1 MDVPMGGVDSASDS
15 NSTSA
20 SASADTHRRGRI
32 VRRYFLIFATLIGGS
47 LIISV
52 LMEMGFRYQET
63 RQSLEIVHRQMAE
76 LAALRI
82 RNYIEEVAQAV
93 RLAAQPRKLT
103 DGRLGDDYIAELR
116 NLLKNVPAI
125 RDVVALSLDGREE
138 LRLSRIGP
146 SLPDTRADHASDP
159 AFVAAK
165 SGQTYFGP
173 VIFPPDSFEPR
184 IVIAAPI
191 EPFRGEVIGVLSAE
205 VNVRY
210 VWDVVQE
217 IHVGDTGYAYV
228 VSATGA
234 LVAHPELHLVLQRLD
249 MSNHPQVASL
259 RAPESRAGGTGIYK
273 NLKGQRVLVAH
284 VGIPN
289 VGWTVMVERPLA
301 EAYQPLLVSLARTGG
316 ILLIVCGMAVGA
328 ALLLGRRVV
337 GPIEVLRRGAAR
349 LEAGEL
355 DARLALKSGDEFEEL
370 AEDFNRMAGRLQN
383 AHAGLEQKV
392 AERTQALKQSLD
404 EVQGLG
410 DTIRAV
416 SASLD
421 LQKVLETIVVHAT
434 ELSRSDGGLIYEFD
448 EAAQVFRFRTGHLL
462 RPEFIAKLRDAP
474 PTFRDSLMG
483 RAAATGAPEQV
494 LDVEADAFY
503 ALKDLTMSEGYRSL
517 LAVPTSQGDRLIG
530 GIVVGRK
537 AVGGYAER
545 EIDLLRTFANGS
557 TIAIENARL
566 FHEVERKNAALQLA
580 SQHKSEFLA
589 NMSHELRTPMNAI
602 LGFTALLLD
611 GIYGSLDERVRKPVD
626 QINRNG
632 KSLLLLIN
640 DVLDLSKIEAG
651 RMDLDLAEYSAA
663 ETLVAV
669 TDTARPL
676 AEGKGLALSAAIEG
690 KIGPCYGDGKRM
702 FQVLL
707 NLVGNAVKFT
717 REGRVEVKAA
727 AENGHVHYT
736 VRDTGIGI
744 PPEQLDK
751 IFDEFGQGGSTVA
764 KEFGG
769 TGLGLAIAKRFVT
782 LHRGRI
788 WAEST
793 PQVGSTFHVVVPR
806 QVNEAGAPQP

>member
-1 MDVPMGGVDSASDS
+1 MGGVKNPSNS

-52 LMEMGFRYQET
+52 LMEMGFRYQEI
-63 RQSLEIVHRQMAE
+63 RQNLEVVHRQMAE

-103 DGRLGDDYIAELR
+103 DGRLGDDYVAELR

-125 RDVVALSLDGREE
+125 RDVVALGLDGREE

-146 SLPDTRADHASDP
+146 SLPDAGVDHASDP
-159 AFVAAK
+159 AFIAAK
-165 SGQTYFGP
+165 SGQIYFGP

-217 IHVGDTGYAYV
+217 IRVGDTGYAYV
-228 VSATGA
+228 VSASGA
-234 LVAHPELHLVLQRLD
+234 LVAHPDLHLVLQRRDL
-249 MSNHPQVASL
+249 SSHPQVAAL
-259 RAPESRAGGTGIYK
+259 RDPESAAGGTSIYK
-273 NLKGQRVLVAH
+273 NLNGQRVLVAH

-289 VGWTVMVERPLA
+289 VGWTVMVERPLT

-316 ILLIVCGMAVGA
+316 ILLVVCGMAVGA
-328 ALLLGRRVV
+328 AILLGRRVV

-421 LQKVLETIVVHAT
+421 LQKVLETILLHAT
-434 ELSRSDGGLIYEFD
+434 ELSRSDGGLFYEFD
-448 EAAQVFRFRTGHLL
+448 EVAQVFRFRAGHLL

-474 PTFRDSLMG
+474 PTLRESIMG
-483 RAAATGAPEQV
+483 RAATTGMPEQV
-494 LDVEADAFY
+494 LDIEADASY

-517 LAVPTSQGDRLIG
+517 LAIPTSQGGRLIG

-537 AVGGYAER
+537 AIGGYAER
-545 EIDLLRTFANGS
+545 EVDLLRTFANGS
-557 TIAIENARL
+557 AIAIENARL

-602 LGFTALLLD
+602 IGFSALLLD
-611 GIYGSLDERVRKPVD
+611 ASR
-626 QINRNG
+626 
-632 KSLLLLIN
+632 
-640 DVLDLSKIEAG
+640 
-651 RMDLDLAEYSAA
+651 
-663 ETLVAV
+663 
-669 TDTARPL
+669 TARR
-676 AEGKGLALSAAIEG
+676 AGEEA
-690 KIGPCYGDGKRM
+690 
-702 FQVLL
+702 
-707 NLVGNAVKFT
+707 
-717 REGRVEVKAA
+717 
-727 AENGHVHYT
+727 
-736 VRDTGIGI
+736 
-744 PPEQLDK
+744 
-751 IFDEFGQGGSTVA
+751 
-764 KEFGG
+764 
-769 TGLGLAIAKRFVT
+769 
-782 LHRGRI
+782 HRSDQSQWQEPAR
-788 WAEST
+788 
-793 PQVGSTFHVVVPR
+793 R
-806 QVNEAGAPQP
+806 

>member
-1 MDVPMGGVDSASDS
+1 MGGEQNYRNA
-15 NSTSA
+15 NSSGS
-20 SASADTHRRGRI
+20 SASADTGRRGRI
-32 VRRYFLIFATLIGGS
+32 VRRYFLIFATLVGGS
-47 LIISV
+47 LVISV
-52 LMEMGFRYQET
+52 LLEMGFRYQET
-63 RQSLEIVHRQMAE
+63 RQNLEIVHRQMAE

-93 RLAAQPRKLT
+93 RLAAQPRNLISGHVT
-103 DGRLGDDYIAELR
+103 DDYVSELR
-116 NLLKNVPAI
+116 SLLKNVPAI
-125 RDVVALSLDGREE
+125 RDVVALGLDGREQ

-146 SLPDTRADHASDP
+146 SLPDARADHASDP

-217 IHVGDTGYAYV
+217 IKVGETGYAYV
-228 VSATGA
+228 VSGTGA
-234 LVAHPELHLVLQRLD
+234 LVAHPDLHLVLQHLD
-249 MSNHPQVASL
+249 LSDLPQVAGL
-259 RAPESRAGGTGIYK
+259 RDPGDDGAGAAGVYK
-273 NLKGQRVLVAH
+273 NLAGQRVLVSH
-284 VGIPN
+284 VRIPN
-289 VGWTVMVERPLA
+289 VGWTVMVERPLT
-301 EAYQPLLVSLARTGG
+301 EAYRPLLASLARTGG
-316 ILLIVCGMAVGA
+316 ILLVVCIMAVGA
-328 ALLLGRRVV
+328 AVLLGRRVV
-337 GPIEVLRRGAAR
+337 GPIEVLRHGAAR
-349 LEAGEL
+349 LEAGDL
-355 DARLALKSGDEFEEL
+355 DARLELSTGDEFEEL
-370 AEDFNRMAGRLQN
+370 AEDFNRMAGRLQD

-421 LQKVLETIVVHAT
+421 LQKVLQTIVVHAT

-448 EAAQVFRFRTGHLL
+448 EPAQVFRFRAGHLL
-462 RPEFIAKLRDAP
+462 RPEFVAKLDKTP
-474 PTFRDSLMG
+474 PTFRNSIMG
-483 RAAATGAPEQV
+483 RAAISGQPEQV
-494 LDVEADAFY
+494 VDVGADASY
-503 ALKDLTMSEGYRSL
+503 VLKGVVMAEGYQSL
-517 LAVPTSQGDRLIG
+517 LAIPTSQGGRLIG
-530 GIVVGRK
+530 GIVVARN
-537 AVGGYAER
+537 AVGGFSDR

-566 FHEVERKNAALQLA
+566 FLEVERKNAALERA
-580 SQHKSEFLA
+580 SRHKSEFLA

-602 LGFTALLLD
+602 IGFTDLLLD
-611 GIYGSLDERVRKPVD
+611 GIYGNLDERVRKPVD
-626 QINRNG
+626 QIHRNG
-632 KSLLLLIN
+632 KNLLRLIN

-651 RMDLDLAEYSAA
+651 RMELDLGEYSAV
-663 ETLVAV
+663 ETVEAV
-669 TDTARPL
+669 MVTARPL
-676 AEGKGLALSAAIEG
+676 AELKGLELHACVEG

-717 REGRVEVKAA
+717 RQGRVEVRAA

-744 PPEQLDK
+744 PPEQLDS
-751 IFDEFGQGGSTVA
+751 IFDEFGQGGTTVT

-769 TGLGLAIAKRFVT
+769 TGLGLSIAKRFVT

-788 WAEST
+788 WAESK
-793 PQVGSTFHVVVPR
+793 PQAGSAFHVVVPR
-806 QVNEAGAPQP
+806 KLTDAGEPLP

>member
-1 MDVPMGGVDSASDS
+1 MGGVESSS
-15 NSTSA
+15 NSNSVSA
-20 SASADTHRRGRI
+20 LASADAHRRGRI

-47 LIISV
+47 LIFSV
-52 LMEMGFRYQET
+52 LMEMGFRYHET
-63 RQSLEIVHRQMAE
+63 RENLEIVHRQMAE

-103 DGRLGDDYIAELR
+103 DGRLGDDYVAELR

-146 SLPDTRADHASDP
+146 SLPDARADHASDP

-184 IVIAAPI
+184 IIIAAPI

-234 LVAHPELHLVLQRLD
+234 LVAHPDLHLVLQRLD
-249 MSNHPQVASL
+249 LSNHPQVASL
-259 RAPESRAGGTGIYK
+259 RDPESAAGGTSIYK

-328 ALLLGRRVV
+328 AVLLGRRVV

-483 RAAATGAPEQV
+483 RAAAAGVPEQV
-494 LDVEADAFY
+494 LDVAADASY

-537 AVGGYAER
+537 AIGGYAER

-611 GIYGSLDERVRKPVD
+611 GIYGSLDERVRKPID

-717 REGRVEVKAA
+717 RQGCVEVKVA

-751 IFDEFGQGGSTVA
+751 IFDEFGQGGSTVS

-793 PQVGSTFHVVVPR
+793 PAVGSTFHVVVPR
-806 QVNEAGAPQP
+806 QVKDAGAPQP

>member
-1 MDVPMGGVDSASDS
+1 MGGGQNTRSSNGSGSSAS
-15 NSTSA
+15 T
-20 SASADTHRRGRI
+20 DTGRRSRI
-32 VRRYFLIFATLIGGS
+32 VRRYFLIFATLVGGAFVV
-47 LIISV
+47 SV
-52 LMEMGFRYQET
+52 LVEMGFRFHET
-63 RQSLEIVHRQMAE
+63 RQNLEVVHRQMAE

-93 RLAAQPRKLT
+93 RLAAQPRKLIG
-103 DGRLGDDYIAELR
+103 GRVADDYVSELR

-125 RDVVALSLDGREE
+125 RDVVAIGPNGREQ

-146 SLPDTRADHASDP
+146 SLPDERAEHASDP
-159 AFVAAK
+159 DFTAAK

-173 VIFPPDSFEPR
+173 VIFPADSFEPR

-217 IHVGDTGYAYV
+217 IKVGETGYAYV
-228 VSATGA
+228 VSGTGA
-234 LVAHPELHLVLQRLD
+234 LVAHPDLHLVLQHLD
-249 MSNHPQVASL
+249 LSRFPQVAAL
-259 RAPESRAGGTGIYK
+259 HDPDDGAGATGVYK
-273 NLKGQRVLVAH
+273 NLAGQRVLVSH
-284 VGIPN
+284 VRIPN
-289 VGWTVMVERPLA
+289 VGWTVMVERPLT
-301 EAYQPLLVSLARTGG
+301 EAYRPLLASLARTGG
-316 ILLIVCGMAVGA
+316 ILLVVCIMAVGA
-328 ALLLGRRVV
+328 AVLLGRRVV

-349 LEAGEL
+349 LGAGDLE
-355 DARLALKSGDEFEEL
+355 ARLELSTGDEFEEL

-383 AHAGLEQKV
+383 AHADLEQKV

-421 LQKVLETIVVHAT
+421 LQKVLQTIVFHAT

-448 EAAQVFRFRTGHLL
+448 EAAQVFRFRAGHLL
-462 RPEFIAKLRDAP
+462 RPEFIAKVRLGPPTLRD
-474 PTFRDSLMG
+474 SIMG
-483 RAAATGAPEQV
+483 RAAATGAPEQIT
-494 LDVEADAFY
+494 DVEADASY
-503 ALKDLTMSEGYRSL
+503 SLKDLARAEGHRSL
-517 LAVPTSQGDRLIG
+517 LAIPTSQGGRLIG
-530 GIVVGRK
+530 GIVVARR
-537 AVGGYAER
+537 AVGGYSER

-566 FHEVERKNAALQLA
+566 FLEVERKNAALQQA
-580 SQHKSEFLA
+580 SRHKSEFLA

-602 LGFTALLLD
+602 IGFTDLLLD
-611 GIYGSLDERVRKPVD
+611 GIYGNLDERVRKPVD
-626 QINRNG
+626 QIHRNG
-632 KSLLLLIN
+632 KNLLRLIN

-651 RMDLDLAEYSAA
+651 RMELDLGDYSAV
-663 ETLVAV
+663 ETVDAV
-669 TDTARPL
+669 MITARPL
-676 AEGKGLALSAAIEG
+676 AELKGLELRACIEG

-717 REGRVEVKAA
+717 RQGRVEVSAA
-727 AENGHVHYT
+727 AENDDVHYT

-744 PPEQLDK
+744 PPEQLDS
-751 IFDEFGQGGSTVA
+751 IFEEFGQGGSTVT

-788 WAEST
+788 WAESKPT
-793 PQVGSTFHVVVPR
+793 AGSAFHVVVPR
-806 QVNEAGAPQP
+806 QLTDAGETP